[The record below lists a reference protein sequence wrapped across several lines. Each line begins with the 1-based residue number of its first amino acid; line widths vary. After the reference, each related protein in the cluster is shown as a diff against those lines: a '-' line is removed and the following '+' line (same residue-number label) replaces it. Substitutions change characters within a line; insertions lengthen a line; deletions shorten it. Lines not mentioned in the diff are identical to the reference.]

1 MKACY
6 TVIFIIQSATAANI
20 CSTNMVNLAVDNGL
34 MSCFTNNTCI
44 AECYRGYIFPS
55 GNTKESYSCQNGNLT
70 PMLSTCKRIPVVNV
84 TYSAIWTSAEIVTS
98 TCSNISSRLDNVKEV
113 LEETLSGNCRLLNIK
128 STVMLTYSLFAF
140 KVLKFASF
148 KYMYTYNCLNIFLGI
163 LRFNIIFPVITV
175 CSLLNMI
182 L

>member
-1 MKACY
+1 MFE
-6 TVIFIIQSATAANI
+6 TDIFI
-20 CSTNMVNLAVDNGL
+20 D
-34 MSCFTNNTCI
+34 
-44 AECYRGYIFPS
+44 YI
-55 GNTKESYSCQNGNLT
+55 G
-70 PMLSTCKRIPVVNV
+70 IPVVNIA
-84 TYSAIWTSAEIVTS
+84 YSAIWTSAEIVTS

-128 STVMLTYSLFAF
+128 STVMFTYSLFAF

-182 L
+182 LKSEVIATINKLI

>member
-6 TVIFIIQSATAANI
+6 TVIFVIQSASKQAITLYKCTNDMRITFCLSNVYIVLQRHADYFILLTAAANF

-70 PMLSTCKRIPVVNV
+70 PMLSTCKRKLQSVNNFI
-84 TYSAIWTSAEIVTS
+84 Y
-98 TCSNISSRLDNVKEV
+98 
-113 LEETLSGNCRLLNIK
+113 LLPCIIIK
-128 STVMLTYSLFAF
+128 SNYMWYVFRDSAQVSYSDYFCRAFVCLYVRLSVCKLFI
-140 KVLKFASF
+140 
-148 KYMYTYNCLNIFLGI
+148 C
-163 LRFNIIFPVITV
+163 
-175 CSLLNMI
+175 
-182 L
+182 